1 MGWIEVPKNEVYSKI
16 ENGVNLAIAIF
27 PDNPDYNK
35 TVEMSDTTVAGK
47 IYKLLNN
54 ESTVKFFECEEGS
67 L

>member
-35 TVEMSDTTVAGK
+35 TVEMSDTTVSGK

>member
-54 ESTVKFFECEEGS
+54 ESTVKFFESEEAS

>member
-1 MGWIEVPKNEVYSKI
+1 MAWIEVPKNLVYSKI
-16 ENGVNLAIAIF
+16 ENGVNLAVAIF

>member
-54 ESTVKFFECEEGS
+54 ESTVKFFESEEVS

>member
-1 MGWIEVPKNEVYSKI
+1 MAWIEVPKNEVYSKI

-35 TVEMSDTTVAGK
+35 TVEMSDTTVSGK

>member
-27 PDNPDYNK
+27 PDNHDYNK
-35 TVEMSDTTVAGK
+35 TVEMSDTTVSGK

-54 ESTVKFFECEEGS
+54 ESTVKFFECEGGS

>member
-16 ENGVNLAIAIF
+16 ANGVNLAIAIF
-27 PDNPDYNK
+27 PDNSDYNK

-54 ESTVKFFECEEGS
+54 ESTVKFFECEEVS

>member
-1 MGWIEVPKNEVYSKI
+1 MAWIEVPKNAVYSKI

-54 ESTVKFFECEEGS
+54 ESTVKFFECKEGS

>member
-54 ESTVKFFECEEGS
+54 ESTVKFFESEEGS

>member
-1 MGWIEVPKNEVYSKI
+1 MGWVEVPKNEVYSKL
-16 ENGVNLAIAIF
+16 ENGVNLAVAIF

>member
-1 MGWIEVPKNEVYSKI
+1 MGWIEVPKNEVYSKL

>member
-1 MGWIEVPKNEVYSKI
+1 MAWIEVPKNEVYSKL
-16 ENGVNLAIAIF
+16 ENGVNLAVAIF

-35 TVEMSDTTVAGK
+35 TVEMSDTTVSGK

>member
-16 ENGVNLAIAIF
+16 ANGVNLAIAIF

>member
-1 MGWIEVPKNEVYSKI
+1 MGWIEVPKNEVCSKI
-16 ENGVNLAIAIF
+16 ENGVNLAVAIF

>member
-1 MGWIEVPKNEVYSKI
+1 MAWIEVPKNEVYSKI

-27 PDNPDYNK
+27 PDNTDYNK
-35 TVEMSDTTVAGK
+35 TVEMSDTTVSGK

-54 ESTVKFFECEEGS
+54 ESTVKFFECKEGS

>member
-1 MGWIEVPKNEVYSKI
+1 MAWIEVPKNEVYSKI

>member
-1 MGWIEVPKNEVYSKI
+1 MAWIEVPKNEVYSKI

-35 TVEMSDTTVAGK
+35 TVEMSDTIEAGK
-47 IYKLLNN
+47 IYELLKN
-54 ESTVKFFECEEGS
+54 ESTVKFFESEEVS

>member
-54 ESTVKFFECEEGS
+54 ESTVKFFECEKGS

>member
-1 MGWIEVPKNEVYSKI
+1 MAWIEVPKNAVYSKI

>member
-1 MGWIEVPKNEVYSKI
+1 MAWIEVPKNEVYSKI

-35 TVEMSDTTVAGK
+35 TVEMSDTTVSGK

-54 ESTVKFFECEEGS
+54 ESIVKFFECEEGS

>member
-1 MGWIEVPKNEVYSKI
+1 MAWIEVPKNEVYSKI

-54 ESTVKFFECEEGS
+54 ESTVKFFESEEVS

>member
-47 IYKLLNN
+47 IYELLKN
-54 ESTVKFFECEEGS
+54 EPTVKFFECKEGS

>member
-1 MGWIEVPKNEVYSKI
+1 MGWIEVPKNEVYSKL
-16 ENGVNLAIAIF
+16 ENGVNLAVAIF

-54 ESTVKFFECEEGS
+54 ESTVKFFESEEVS

>member
-1 MGWIEVPKNEVYSKI
+1 MAWIEVPKNEVYSKI

-47 IYKLLNN
+47 IYELLKN
-54 ESTVKFFECEEGS
+54 ESTVKFFESEEVS

>member
-54 ESTVKFFECEEGS
+54 ESTVKFFECEEVS

>member
-1 MGWIEVPKNEVYSKI
+1 MAWIEVPKNEVYSKL
-16 ENGVNLAIAIF
+16 ENGVNLAVAIF

>member
-1 MGWIEVPKNEVYSKI
+1 MGWIEVPKNGVYSKL
-16 ENGVNLAIAIF
+16 ENGVNLAVVIF

-35 TVEMSDTTVAGK
+35 TVEMSDTIEVGK

-54 ESTVKFFECEEGS
+54 ESTVKFFECKEGS

>member
-1 MGWIEVPKNEVYSKI
+1 MAWIEVPKNEVYSKI

-35 TVEMSDTTVAGK
+35 TVELSDTTVAGK
-47 IYKLLNN
+47 IYKLLSN

>member
-1 MGWIEVPKNEVYSKI
+1 MAWIEVPKNEVYSKL
-16 ENGVNLAIAIF
+16 ENGVNLAVAIF

-35 TVEMSDTTVAGK
+35 TVEMSDTTEAGK

-54 ESTVKFFECEEGS
+54 ESTVKFFEREEGS